1 MAEAMQAGA
10 RPRGEFGVGRGIYL
24 DGARLMDLARQSSSR
39 YVSAEP
45 FPHILFD
52 DFLPPEVLD
61 RVLEE
66 FPGPGD
72 TEWITFDHVSS
83 KKLALS
89 DETRMGPVTRQLLY
103 ELNSASFVTFLEEL
117 TGIEGLIPDPHFVGG
132 GLHQITRGGLLGIHS
147 DFNLHKRLKLDRRLN
162 ALVFLNKDWKEEWGG
177 AIELWDREM
186 TRCVRKYHPVF
197 NRCVI
202 FSTTDFSF
210 HGHPDPLEVPQE
222 RTRKSIAL
230 YYYTNGRPPEEIS
243 APHSTLH
250 QRRPGEKEVRRHRKA
265 KRRHGKS
272 LMLRILPPI
281 LYDAYRAIRYGSDDP
296 RRRPPTHD
304 Y

>member
-10 RPRGEFGVGRGIYL
+10 RPHGESGIGRGIYL
-24 DGARLMDLARQSSSR
+24 DGPRLMELARRNASR
-39 YVSAEP
+39 YASAEP

-52 DFLPPEVLD
+52 DFLPPDVLG
-61 RVLEE
+61 RILEE

-103 ELNSASFVTFLEEL
+103 ELNSAGFVTFLEEL

-147 DFNLHKRLKLDRRLN
+147 DFNLHKKLKLDRRLN
-162 ALVFLNKDWKEEWGG
+162 ALIFLNKDWKEEWGG
-177 AIELWDREM
+177 AIELWDRGM
-186 TRCVRKYHPVF
+186 TRCVQKYYPVF

-202 FSTTDFSF
+202 FTTTDFSF
-210 HGHPDPLEVPQE
+210 HGHPDPLETPPD

-230 YYYTNGRPPEEIS
+230 YYYTNGRPAHEVS
-243 APHSTLH
+243 DPHSTLH
-250 QRRPGEKEVRRHRKA
+250 YSRPGEGPVRRHRKA
-265 KRRHGKS
+265 RKRPLKN
-272 LMLRILPPI
+272 LMLRLVPPI
-281 LYDAYRAIRYGSDDP
+281 LYDGYRALRYGKIDP